1 MDEAAAPDDLSAQIL
16 RRIVRGRAA
25 RPAAATRAAADRLS
39 GEAVGIAAS
48 TDWLAERA
56 DALMAR
62 GQILRAGDR
71 EEDAVRSFAQAFE
84 LFSRKGN
91 VVSAERARAA
101 VDERPARRDRSERRR
116 FRAESREPP
125 LGPPRPRQR

>member
-1 MDEAAAPDDLSAQIL
+1 ML
-16 RRIVRGRAA
+16 RRIVRAELLA
-25 RPAAATRAAADRLS
+25 RRGDTAAADRLS
-39 GEAVGIAAS
+39 GEAVRIGAS

-56 DALMAR
+56 DVLMAR
-62 GQILRAGDR
+62 GRILRAGGRD
-71 EEDAVRSFAQAFE
+71 EDAVRSFAQAFE

-101 VDERPARRDRSERRR
+101 VDERPAWRDRSERRR

-125 LGPPRPRQR
+125 LGGRRPGRR